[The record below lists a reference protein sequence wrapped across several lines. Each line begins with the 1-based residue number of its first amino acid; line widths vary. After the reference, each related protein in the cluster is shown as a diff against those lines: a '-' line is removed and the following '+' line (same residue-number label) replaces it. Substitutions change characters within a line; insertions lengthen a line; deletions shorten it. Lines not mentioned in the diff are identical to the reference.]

1 MRMIDACP
9 TKEVLECTV
18 MDDFAE
24 LVKKEGGENG

>member
-9 TKEVLECTV
+9 TKEALECTA

-24 LVKKEGGENG
+24 LAKKEDCENV